1 MKDRWRHVCA
11 HQMGVISLSKL
22 IVREKGD
29 TRDSK
34 GIYLICQS
42 KTEPEMY
49 EFVCRSADERQQ
61 WIQTIRNAIISCPEE
76 GKLCDRGT
84 LVAASSPFIV
94 FSLSDSDY

>member
-1 MKDRWRHVCA
+1 
-11 HQMGVISLSKL
+11 MGVISLAKL

-61 WIQTIRNAIISCPEE
+61 LIQTIRNAIISCPEE
-76 GKLCDRGT
+76 GKMRNNN
-84 LVAASSPFIV
+84 IV
-94 FSLSDSDY
+94 IFTMEYQTVMY